1 MKFVDNAISLS
12 EKKHRSK
19 SSSSSCVKMTDQA
32 QHFNGDLVN
41 SIKVTVNGNYSPK
54 KHAGTG
60 HPHHNNSEDSDP
72 GATSP
77 GGGRLKFF
85 KDGKFILEL
94 SHRKEGEKTCWIPVP
109 KKTYWPAVGTPR
121 QETSTSLSVSDDNSS
136 VQSSPWQRD
145 HCWKQSS
152 PRKNICTELEFYL
165 HCPHKSRHYA
175 FCSKSVRRKRRRP
188 VDPTPVT
195 LAPRVSHPVQNKS
208 HKTEPS
214 RPTLAQVTH
223 TLWERVL
230 KQHNESPTRPA
241 HEMVTLRK
249 RILKELERVNLG
261 DSESKRRAKTSHVT
275 PSPNKHSITAILGH
289 RDNKTDDSPAP
300 CERENSP
307 SFLRTLLRSPHSDS
321 ASDSR
326 PSSSSS
332 RPPSAPHPHPPPPL
346 LYHPTP
352 TPVPVPSP
360 YYPPWS
366 VQYLPRTPVP
376 LYPSASWMPLA
387 SHGTPWI
394 AGPPPLAHP
403 PLHAYIKQE
412 DSGDVPLN
420 LSKNGG

>member
-32 QHFNGDLVN
+32 PQHVNGNVN
-41 SIKVTVNGNYSPK
+41 SIKVSVNGIYSPK
-54 KHAGTG
+54 KHSGTGG

-152 PRKNICTELEFYL
+152 PRKNICTELQFYL
-165 HCPHKSRHYA
+165 HFPHKSRYYS
-175 FCSKSVRRKRRRP
+175 FCSKSVRRKCRRP
-188 VDPTPVT
+188 IDPTPVR
-195 LAPRVSHPVQNKS
+195 LRVNNPVQNKL
-208 HKTEPS
+208 HKTEH
-214 RPTLAQVTH
+214 RPGVTLAQVTH
-223 TLWERVL
+223 VLWERAL
-230 KQHNESPTRPA
+230 KQHNESPTRPP

-249 RILKELERVNLG
+249 RILKELEKVNLG
-261 DSESKRRAKTSHVT
+261 DSECGGSKRRAKTSHVT
-275 PSPNKHSITAILGH
+275 PAPATTPAKHSITAILGH
-289 RDNKTDDSPAP
+289 REYKTEDSPS
-300 CERENSP
+300 ERENSP
-307 SFLRTLLRSPHSDS
+307 SFLRTLLKSPHSDS

-332 RPPSAPHPHPPPPL
+332 RPPSAPHPPPL
-346 LYHPTP
+346 VYHPTP
-352 TPVPVPSP
+352 TP
-360 YYPPWS
+360 YYPWT
-366 VQYLPRTPVP
+366 VQYIPRTPVP
-376 LYPSASWMPLA
+376 LYPSSSWMPLA
-387 SHGTPWI
+387 SHATPWM
-394 AGPPPLAHP
+394 AGHPPLSHP